1 MKCITK
7 ITAMGLLLLAGMG
20 SAKAQDPHYTQYYV
34 YPSWLNPALTG
45 VFDGSARVSA
55 IYRNQWGNIASPYQT
70 PGVSAD
76 FNTNKNAAFGVSVLN
91 QRAGDGGFN
100 YTTAYAS
107 MAYSGVR
114 FGANGYKRLN
124 MGFQLGMIQRR
135 FDISKMSFGEQWNP
149 STGYNP
155 GAGTGES
162 LSKTSATS
170 FDAGVGVMYYDAEPG
185 KKTNL
190 FAGVSA
196 SHITRPTDQFSASG
210 DAKIP
215 VRYTGH
221 AGLRIMINEVASITP
236 NILYMR
242 QGSAEEKM
250 VGAYLQMNVAEDADF
265 MIGANYRIKDA
276 ISPYIGVYVKEFL
289 IGASYD
295 VNTSDLGKMAKGSNS
310 FELSL
315 SYIFKRAEKTPE
327 VKFICPRL

>member
-1 MKCITK
+1 MKSITK

-20 SAKAQDPHYTQYYV
+20 TAKAQDPHYTQYYV

-107 MAYSGVR
+107 MAYSGVK

-155 GAGTGES
+155 GAGTGEA

-185 KKTNL
+185 KKANL

-236 NILYMR
+236 NLLYMR

-315 SYIFKRAEKTPE
+315 
-327 VKFICPRL
+327 

>member
-20 SAKAQDPHYTQYYV
+20 TAKAQDPHYTQYYV

-149 STGYNP
+149 TTGYNP
-155 GAGTGES
+155 GAGTGEA

-170 FDAGVGVMYYDAEPG
+170 FDAGVGVMYYDAQPG
-185 KKTNL
+185 KKANL

-236 NILYMR
+236 NVLYMR

>member
-1 MKCITK
+1 MRITK
-7 ITAMGLLLLAGMG
+7 ITAIGLLLLAGMG
-20 SAKAQDPHYTQYYV
+20 TAKAQDPHYTQYYV

-76 FNTNKNAAFGVSVLN
+76 FNTNKNAAFGLSVLN

-114 FGANGYKRLN
+114 FGAGGFKRLN

-135 FDISKMSFGEQWNP
+135 FDVSKMSFGEQWNP

-155 GAGTGES
+155 GAGSGES

-170 FDAGVGVMYYDAEPG
+170 FDAGVGVMYYDAQPG
-185 KKTNL
+185 KKANL

-196 SHITRPTDQFSASG
+196 SHITRPTDQFSATG

>member
-1 MKCITK
+1 MRITK

-20 SAKAQDPHYTQYYV
+20 TAKAQDPHYTQYYV

-55 IYRNQWGNIASPYQT
+55 IYRNQWGNISSPYQT

-76 FNTNKNAAFGVSVLN
+76 FNTNKNAAFGLSVLN

-114 FGANGYKRLN
+114 FGAGGFKRLN

-135 FDISKMSFGEQWNP
+135 FDVSKMSFGEQWNP

-155 GAGTGES
+155 GAGSGES

-170 FDAGVGVMYYDAEPG
+170 FDAGVGVMYYDAQPG
-185 KKTNL
+185 KKANL

-196 SHITRPTDQFSASG
+196 SHITRPTDQFSATG

-236 NILYMR
+236 NVLYMH

>member
-1 MKCITK
+1 MRITK

-20 SAKAQDPHYTQYYV
+20 TAKAQDPHYTQYYV

-107 MAYSGVR
+107 MAYSGVK

-155 GAGTGES
+155 GAGTGEA

-185 KKTNL
+185 KKANL

-250 VGAYLQMNVAEDADF
+250 IGAYLQMNVAEDADF

-315 SYIFKRAEKTPE
+315 
-327 VKFICPRL
+327 

>member
-1 MKCITK
+1 MKRITK
-7 ITAMGLLLLAGMG
+7 ITAMGLMLLAGMG

-55 IYRNQWGNIASPYQT
+55 IYRKQWGNIASPYET

-91 QRAGDGGFN
+91 QRAGNGGFN

-107 MAYSGVR
+107 MAYSGVK
-114 FGANGYKRLN
+114 FGPDGYKRLN

-135 FDISKMSFGEQWNP
+135 FDISKMTFGEQWNP

-155 GAGTGES
+155 SAGNGES

-185 KKTNL
+185 KKSNL
-190 FAGVSA
+190 FAGISA
-196 SHITRPTDQFSASG
+196 SHITRPTDQFSATG

-221 AGLRIMINEVASITP
+221 AGLRIMLNEVASITP
-236 NILYMR
+236 NVLYMR

-250 VGAYLQMNVAEDADF
+250 IGAYLQMNVAEDADF
-265 MIGANYRIKDA
+265 MLGANYRIKDA

-295 VNTSDLGKMAKGSNS
+295 INTSDLSKMAKGSNS

-315 SYIFKRAEKTPE
+315 SYIFKKAAKTPE

>member
-1 MKCITK
+1 MRITK

-20 SAKAQDPHYTQYYV
+20 TAKAQDPHYTQYYV

-149 STGYNP
+149 TTGYNP
-155 GAGTGES
+155 GAGTGEA

-170 FDAGVGVMYYDAEPG
+170 FDAGVGVMYYDAQPG
-185 KKTNL
+185 KKANL

-236 NILYMR
+236 NVLYMR

>member
-1 MKCITK
+1 
-7 ITAMGLLLLAGMG
+7 MGLLLLAGMG
-20 SAKAQDPHYTQYYV
+20 TAKAQDPHYTQYYV

-76 FNTNKNAAFGVSVLN
+76 FNTNKNAAFGISALN

-135 FDISKMSFGEQWNP
+135 FDITKMSFGEQWNP
-149 STGYNP
+149 STGYNA
-155 GAGTGES
+155 GAGTGEN

-185 KKTNL
+185 KKANL
-190 FAGVSA
+190 FAGISA
-196 SHITRPTDQFSASG
+196 SHITRPTDQFSATG

-236 NILYMR
+236 NVLYMR

-265 MIGANYRIKDA
+265 MLGINYRIKDA
-276 ISPYIGVYVKEFL
+276 ISPYLGVYIKQFM

-295 VNTSDLGKMAKGSNS
+295 INNSDLGKMAKGSNS